1 MLLTGKHIPVS
12 RCCWHRGFHYRD
24 CHVYYRQA
32 KVRDPVAANLPQQH
46 LQKNHPTGLHS
57 SRILCTLGQDL
68 CMFFSS
74 KTLSKILL
82 YFPLP
87 HGKECFCTSLACAPQ
102 HGGDLAAFLLGSTVC
117 KNTPVSRGTS
127 GSRLWCAN
135 LTAKPRARRPPV
147 KCVLTIYHRT
157 LH

>member
-1 MLLTGKHIPVS
+1 MVFIIVIVTFITDKQKLEIQLQPT
-12 RCCWHRGFHYRD
+12 FHSSI
-24 CHVYYRQA
+24 C
-32 KVRDPVAANLPQQH
+32 K
-46 LQKNHPTGLHS
+46 KNHPTGLHS

-87 HGKECFCTSLACAPQ
+87 HGKECFCTSLAFAPQ

-117 KNTPVSRGTS
+117 KNTPVSRGAS

-135 LTAKPRARRPPV
+135 LTAKPRARRPRV
-147 KCVLTIYHRT
+147 KCVLTLYHRT